1 MAKCDRG
8 RKAVNG
14 VSSEQRLPRW
24 VQARD
29 GVEGNSGMRLPV
41 LISHLLP
48 LCFK

>member
-14 VSSEQRLPRW
+14 VGSEQRHPRW

-29 GVEGNSGMRLPV
+29 GVEGNSGIRLPV

>member
-8 RKAVNG
+8 RKVENG
-14 VSSEQRLPRW
+14 VGSVQRLPGW

-29 GVEGNSGMRLPV
+29 EVEGNSGMRLPV